1 MNKQKWKVRRICSML
16 NLTSRKDLMDI
27 NTKNLVADSL
37 AQTDSVSATLRNCAT
52 KSNQRQSISHS
63 RNNSLC
69 KYDRNGQAFSNFVDS
84 GGGWSFW
91 VEKSP
96 TDDDFLVRAK
106 YTLTRNQRCSCEKVE
121 VDRYVR
127 KILGIGNKYGSYG
140 LDHSG
145 ERVSSLDDP
154 YSGYAEADTPD
165 GQSLFFYRMPW
176 TQSFKFVARCVK
188 GKMNGQV
195 LSTIEKKFKTTGHW
209 FGQPYTGSF
218 VE

>member
-1 MNKQKWKVRRICSML
+1 MNENASIDGLYYYGKRHYSPTMRRW
-16 NLTSRKDLMDI
+16 LTRDPIGEEGGI
-27 NTKNLVADSL
+27 NIYTF
-37 AQTDSVSATLRNCAT
+37 C
-52 KSNQRQSISHS
+52 

-69 KYDRNGQAFSNFVDS
+69 KYDRNGQAFSNFTEP

-96 TDDDFLVRAK
+96 TDEDFLVRAK

-127 KILGIGNKYGSYG
+127 KILGVGNKYGSYG
-140 LDHSG
+140 LDHGG
-145 ERVSSLDDP
+145 ERESSLEDP
-154 YSGYAEADTPD
+154 YSGYAEGDTPD
-165 GQSLFFYRMPW
+165 GQSLFLYRLPW